1 VKLPWVTRLWP
12 IAKKCYVNIKEKMK
26 AIQLIIIITGTSFLF
41 NCTTTRPISTGG
53 ITAYG
58 IDKQEIVT
66 NSLFDSKDRTIS
78 EADIQR
84 LLKGKI
90 LIPDTVR
97 VAIFKYSS
105 TSINRY
111 YTNWWTDE
119 EYLKTQQ
126 SFVDE
131 LVGQIGGAK
140 KVKKVI
146 PVPTLM
152 TSTTPNMT
160 QLRETAVRL
169 QSDIL
174 IVYSITSDIY
184 YKYKVFQKNEAKAF
198 ATCETILMDTR
209 TGVIPHTSII
219 TREKIMIKDQQD
231 LTDTE
236 TRKKAERDAILST
249 LVETGKQISKF
260 LDDN

>member
-1 VKLPWVTRLWP
+1 MCERCILSSKISANKP
-12 IAKKCYVNIKEKMK
+12 NDKMK
-26 AIQLIIIITGTSFLF
+26 TIQFTVIIAAAGILLS
-41 NCTTTRPISTGG
+41 CTTTRPLSSSGV
-53 ITAYG
+53 TAYG
-58 IDKQEIVT
+58 TDKPEIIA

-84 LLKGKI
+84 LLNGKI
-90 LIPDTVR
+90 IIPDTVR

-105 TSINRY
+105 ASINRY

-131 LVGQIGGAK
+131 LVREIGASK

-146 PVPTLM
+146 PVPALM
-152 TSTTPNMT
+152 SSTNPNMT

-169 QSDIL
+169 QADIL
-174 IVYSITSDIY
+174 VVYSVTSDIY

-209 TGVIPHTSII
+209 TGVIPHTSIV
-219 TREKIMIKDQQD
+219 TREKLVTKDQQD

-236 TRKKAERDAILST
+236 TRKKAEREAILT
-249 LVETGKQISKF
+249 ALVETGKLVSRF
-260 LDDN
+260 FETD